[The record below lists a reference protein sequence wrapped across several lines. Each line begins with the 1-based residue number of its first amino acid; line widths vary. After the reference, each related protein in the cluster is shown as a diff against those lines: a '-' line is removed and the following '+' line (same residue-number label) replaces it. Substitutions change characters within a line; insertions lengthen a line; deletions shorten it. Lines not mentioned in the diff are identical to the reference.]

1 MLVKKSHF
9 LFYILF
15 YSKNG
20 KKNIEKYLK
29 LLGYVWFQ
37 RKFDKKKKKCK
48 IKKIEKKSKR
58 KKKS

>member
-37 RKFDKKKKKCK
+37 RKFDKKKMQDK
-48 IKKIEKKSKR
+48 ENRKKSKR

>member
-9 LFYILF
+9 FFYILF

-37 RKFDKKKKKCK
+37 RKFDKKKCK
-48 IKKIEKKSKR
+48 IKKIERKSKR
-58 KKKS
+58 KKKSQ

>member
-37 RKFDKKKKKCK
+37 RKFDKKKMQDK
-48 IKKIEKKSKR
+48 ENR
-58 KKKS
+58 KKK